1 MSAQKK
7 ILVGIDGS
15 EGSLRALRWALAEA
29 HLRGDAVEVFH
40 GWHYPYVADPSGMVP
55 YAGSELAESAQMLVD
70 RALADVAVESVGITV
85 TTRIE
90 QSAGASALVE
100 ASKGADLVVVGRRG
114 HGGFL
119 SLVMGSVAQ
128 QVAAHA
134 HCPVVVVGPES

>member
-15 EGSLRALRWALAEA
+15 AGSLRALRWALAEA
-29 HLRGDAVEVFH
+29 RLRGDAVEVFH

-55 YAGSELAESAQMLVD
+55 YAGSELAESAQLLMDHTMAEV
-70 RALADVAVESVGITV
+70 ALESAGLTVSTRVEQTS
-85 TTRIE
+85 
-90 QSAGASALVE
+90 GASALVE
-100 ASKGADLVVVGRRG
+100 ASKGADLLVVGRRG

-128 QVAAHA
+128 QVAGHA
-134 HCPVVVVGPES
+134 HCPVVVVGPE